1 MFYCPLYC
9 AAESQNTIWGVAQS
23 RFGLDLG
30 LFELDRVP
38 KNGQQ
43 SPLKPAASKGY
54 SDLLRPLFF
63 QVDLTLG
70 LDCRNAAWADNYLGQ
85 EDPVG
90 PVILGLDITNS

>member
-1 MFYCPLYC
+1 MFYCPLYYT
-9 AAESQNTIWGVAQS
+9 AESQNTIWGVAQS

-43 SPLKPAASKGY
+43 GPLKPADSKGY

-63 QVDLTLG
+63 QVDLPLG
-70 LDCRNAAWADNYLGQ
+70 LDCRNAAWATIIWAKKIQ
-85 EDPVG
+85 
-90 PVILGLDITNS
+90 